1 MADVS
6 KFSYYNNGR
15 TKVIKPTDR
24 MVISNS
30 GLAFEGSTDNDF
42 ELEITVED
50 PTEDRTITFPDEDGN
65 VAILQGE
72 SLPKALSF
80 PVKNPSSDTT
90 LLKGQIVYIS
100 GYSGNKPEVSLASS
114 STSATMPA
122 FGFIQKNISPEQ
134 EGYVV
139 YSGLF
144 KNIDTNSSYNE
155 GDTLYVS
162 DSTPGSFVNSP
173 PSGGSLIQNI
183 GKIIR
188 ADSSNGEIIVGGAG
202 RTNATPNLDQGYF
215 FLGNT
220 SNQAFAS
227 PYTLPVSDG
236 SDGQVLTTNGSGTVS
251 FNSMPESIVLELSI
265 PGLDIQT
272 DTNAF
277 RFNCPYG
284 LTVTGLDLY
293 LDQHT
298 TSGNVTVTVT
308 NTTDGASMISLS
320 VTGTNTTATTS
331 IVSNETCDSG
341 DVVTF
346 AITATPVNAQG
357 LRANLHLT
365 RT

>member
-24 MVISNS
+24 MVIGSG
-30 GLAFEGSTDNDF
+30 GLAFEGATDNNF
-42 ELEITVED
+42 ELEIAVTD
-50 PTEDRTITFPDEDGN
+50 PTDDRTITFPDEDGD
-65 VAILQGE
+65 VALLQGD

-80 PVKNPSSDTT
+80 PVKNPSTTTT

-114 STSATMPA
+114 SSSATMPA
-122 FGFIQKNISPEQ
+122 FGFVQSDIAAEQ

-144 KNIDTNSSYNE
+144 KGIDTNTSYNE

-162 DSTPGSFVNSP
+162 DSTPGAFVNTP
-173 PSGGSLIQNI
+173 PTGGSLIQNI

-188 ADSSNGEIIVGGAG
+188 ADSSNGELIVGGAG

-215 FLGNT
+215 FLGD
-220 SNQAFAS
+220 SNDQSSAS
-227 PYTLPVSDG
+227 PYTLPTSDG
-236 SDGQVLTTNGSGTVS
+236 SDGQVLTTNGLGVVS
-251 FNSMPESIVLELSI
+251 FSSLPESIIAELSI
-265 PGLDIQT
+265 PGLDLQT
-272 DTNAF
+272 DTSAF

-308 NTTDGASMISLS
+308 NTTDNNSMISLS
-320 VTGTNTTATTS
+320 ISGTNTSASTTT
-331 IVSNETCDSG
+331 VSNATCDSG
-341 DVVTF
+341 DVITF
-346 AITATPVNAQG
+346 AITATPANAQG